1 MSSTVR
7 FRPEAMAELFEAV
20 DWYESRALGL
30 GTEFLRSLDASL
42 AAIQRRPLA
51 YPIVFGRLRR
61 AVLRRFPYSV
71 IYDLSGDEILI
82 VACIHGRRDP
92 KRWQDRS

>member
-42 AAIQRRPLA
+42 AAIQRHPLA

>member
-1 MSSTVR
+1 LVRVTRFGAWHGISSV
-7 FRPEAMAELFEAV
+7 
-20 DWYESRALGL
+20 
-30 GTEFLRSLDASL
+30 LDASL
-42 AAIQRRPLA
+42 AAIQRHPLA